1 MAIPLVFVR
10 NNWLVLTLV
19 MLVTITTLSLWPVDS
34 LPDVPG
40 TDKTHHFIAYGAL
53 MFPAALRRPLYW
65 PWIGLLIVAYSGVI
79 ELIQPFVNRYGE
91 WLDLAANTGGV
102 ICGVLLAQLVIY
114 FIIPAR
120 PKPPSI
126 S

>member
-1 MAIPLVFVR
+1 MTTPFVFVR
-10 NNWLVLTLV
+10 NHWLVLTLI
-19 MLVTITTLSLWPVDS
+19 MLAAITTLSLWPADQ

-40 TDKTHHFIAYGAL
+40 TDKTHHFVAYGAL
-53 MFPAALRRPLYW
+53 IFPAALRRPLHW
-65 PWIGLLIVAYSGVI
+65 PWIGLFFVAYSGAI

-120 PKPPSI
+120 PKPPS
-126 S
+126 SA

>member
-1 MAIPLVFVR
+1 MTTPFIFIQ
-10 NNWLVLTLV
+10 NHWLVLTLV
-19 MLVTITTLSLWPVDS
+19 LLAAITTLSLWPVES

-53 MFPAALRRPLYW
+53 MFPAALRRPLHW
-65 PWIGLLIVAYSGVI
+65 PWIGLLIVAYSGAI

-114 FIIPAR
+114 FIIPSR
-120 PKPPSI
+120 PKPPS
-126 S
+126 SA